1 MAIRQISLIA
11 MSRASENK
19 VVAAIDSSFARAS
32 VHPGSYLL
40 VALSGGAD
48 SVALTSALIE
58 LRERLGL
65 KISAAHLN
73 HRIRG
78 AESDRDEAS
87 VRAMCVRL
95 GVDLCVGHA
104 TGLESG
110 SNLEERAREVRREF
124 LQQAADQVGADFV
137 VLGHHRDDQAETV
150 LMRLMRGAGA
160 AGMAAM
166 AERGPGKI
174 IRPMLSLSRAEIR
187 EYLGARGIPFVEDSS
202 NSSRDMLRNRIRAEL
217 MPMLERDYAPGFS
230 GRLVELASEMRSLD
244 ELVAAI
250 AARELGAMRISGGAL
265 DVSGFGAVNRAVQA
279 VVIRLFL
286 TERMGSLRR
295 ISRAHVD
302 AVLHLILEGGPS
314 DSIDL
319 PGGCRAAREYN
330 LLRLVSSPERKISSA
345 EYSVAIAMDGI
356 TIVEASGFQF
366 AASTIAAAHP
376 SMPESLSVAMFDAAK
391 IADAGLVVRSFMPGD
406 RIRPMGMRGT
416 RKVHDV
422 FVDRK
427 LPRARR
433 ERFPVVTVADT
444 IAWIP
449 GLVRGDCALVTKATE
464 TVVRVEASE
473 IAA

>member
-1 MAIRQISLIA
+1 ML
-11 MSRASENK
+11 RAPENK
-19 VVAAIDSSFARAS
+19 LVATIERSLAHAGVRPRSS
-32 VHPGSYLL
+32 LL
-40 VALSGGAD
+40 VGLSGGAD
-48 SVALTSALIE
+48 SVALVSALIE

-73 HRIRG
+73 HGIRG
-78 AESDRDEAS
+78 AESDRDEEFA
-87 VRAMCVRL
+87 RAMCERL
-95 GVDLCVGHA
+95 GIELIVERA
-104 TGLESG
+104 EGLG
-110 SNLEERAREVRREF
+110 VVANLEERAREVRREF
-124 LQQAADQVGADFV
+124 LERVADSIGADFV
-137 VLGHHRDDQAETV
+137 VLGHHRNDQAETV

-166 AERGPGKI
+166 VERGPGKV

-187 EYLGARGIPFVEDSS
+187 EFLGARGISFVEDSS
-202 NSSRDMLRNRIRAEL
+202 NSSRDILRNRVRAEL
-217 MPMLERDYAPGFS
+217 IPMLERDYAPGFS
-230 GRLVELASEMRSLD
+230 GRLVELAGEMRSLD
-244 ELVAAI
+244 ELVTAI
-250 AARELGAMRISGGAL
+250 AARELDAMRFGDGAL

-286 TERMGSLRR
+286 SERMGSLRR

-319 PGGCRAAREYN
+319 PGGWRAEREYN
-330 LLRLVSSPERKISSA
+330 LFRLVSSAERRTSSA

-356 TIVEASGFQF
+356 TIVEASGFEF
-366 AASTIAAAHP
+366 VASTIAAADA
-376 SMPESLSVAMFDAAK
+376 SMPDSLSVAMFDAAK
-391 IADAGLVVRSFMPGD
+391 IADAGLVVRSFVPGD
-406 RIRPMGMRGT
+406 RIRPIGMRGK

-433 ERFPVVTVADT
+433 ERFPVVTVANT
-444 IAWIP
+444 VAWIP

-464 TVVRVEASE
+464 TIVRVEASE